1 MNLVGVDFSINS
13 PAFCCYKNGIYTW
26 GSVTR
31 SDRSAE
37 SLCKNE
43 KKPFHALSQDPNF
56 ILKFLEKAEMPESY
70 SERERVKI
78 GYFLEIVDCLWDS
91 IIEIMGKGNFHLAME
106 GLSFSSNGNALIDIS
121 MATALLR
128 ERIINEIGK
137 SNFHVFSPTSIKKF
151 ALKGNAKK
159 DELYLALCKHQES
172 ETNLC
177 HFTNILDISKS
188 EWITSAKAVNKPID
202 DIVDAT
208 WINLYLKKELKDLYG
223 IEGNLEKTLTAVL

>member
-13 PAFCCYKNGIYTW
+13 PAFCCLKNGVYTW

-31 SDRSAE
+31 SDRSAA

-43 KKPFHALSQDPNF
+43 KKPFYALSEDPNF
-56 ILKFLEKAEMPESY
+56 VLKFLEKNELPDSY
-70 SERERVKI
+70 TAKERAKI
-78 GYFLEIVDCLWDS
+78 GYFLEIVECLWDS
-91 IIEIMGKGNFHLAME
+91 VTEIMGEDEFHLAME

-128 ERIINEIGK
+128 ERITRKIGVDH
-137 SNFHVFSPTSIKKF
+137 FHVFSPTSIKKF

-159 DELYLALCKHQES
+159 DELYLALCNYKED
-172 ETNLC
+172 ETNLDR
-177 HFTNILDISKS
+177 FTNILEINRS

-208 WINLYLKKELKDLYG
+208 WINLYLKKELKDYYG
-223 IEGNLEKTLTAVL
+223 IEGNFERTFTAVI